1 MTNTEDDFDFG
12 ALVTWF
18 IENGVFVIGAFVLFA
33 KTSDLMTKFAPSE
46 FMGYTDIASIYGFV
60 VACMVEGAF
69 VGMKLALGRPRN
81 VLAWVSNVILII
93 APFGVSAL
101 AQVFDSF
108 ITQDT
113 LAQQTPEIQFFATWF
128 IPSIPTLIVALFLG
142 KAILESMPPQLMRGF
157 KKTSTVE
164 VSKPATN
171 KPVRTITKRESIFK
185 NWVNKMR
192 PAPKMV
198 TNNSDV
204 ELQELREQVASLKA
218 SQTQQDAQGA
228 TKHNKGGNNATPDPK
243 A

>member
-1 MTNTEDDFDFG
+1 MSEETQDDFDFG

-46 FMGYTDIASIYGFV
+46 FMGYTDIASLYGFV

-142 KAILESMPPQLMRGF
+142 KAILESMASGVPLVTTRVGQAMDLVKHGENAFMTAVEDVDALASYALQVYRSPQADLKLMLDSGRKTAEANSYESQIPLWAEFMKGF
-157 KKTSTVE
+157 VE
-164 VSKPATN
+164 
-171 KPVRTITKRESIFK
+171 
-185 NWVNKMR
+185 
-192 PAPKMV
+192 
-198 TNNSDV
+198 
-204 ELQELREQVASLKA
+204 
-218 SQTQQDAQGA
+218 
-228 TKHNKGGNNATPDPK
+228 
-243 A
+243 